1 MLKSRPNNP
10 KQQQQQQQQQQKKW
24 NYSKRFINYYD

>member
-10 KQQQQQQQQQQKKW
+10 KQQQQQQQKKS

>member
-10 KQQQQQQQQQQKKW
+10 KQQQQQQQKKW

>member
-10 KQQQQQQQQQQKKW
+10 KQQQQQQQKKK

>member
-10 KQQQQQQQQQQKKW
+10 KQQQQQQKKW